1 MRCKVQQLARYY
13 LAELWG
19 DSDFRADW
27 ERIKTK
33 LSQDAELTEL
43 WQRAENPDL
52 SFGERMRA
60 DQAVHCRM
68 LTELREL
75 LHALETTSHNR
86 PRLRTRSSDAS
97 RNTRVFCPLC
107 A

>member
-43 WQRAENPDL
+43 WQRVENPDL
-52 SFGERMRA
+52 SFEERMRA
-60 DQAVHCRM
+60 DCKPFSVAC
-68 LTELREL
+68 LPNC
-75 LHALETTSHNR
+75 ANS
-86 PRLRTRSSDAS
+86 A
-97 RNTRVFCPLC
+97 RVGNYL

>member
-52 SFGERMRA
+52 SFEERMRA
-60 DQAVHCRM
+60 DCKPFSGA
-68 LTELREL
+68 
-75 LHALETTSHNR
+75 
-86 PRLRTRSSDAS
+86 
-97 RNTRVFCPLC
+97 
-107 A
+107 